1 MDIIRVRT
9 CTMIIALEELK
20 RLLTPLERRP
30 LRVGGEPGCD
40 YIHRLLNIHPDL
52 CREQLRL
59 DRDIFI
65 KLVQYVEYKG
75 WLSDGRYISVAEQIG
90 IALYILAKG
99 ASYRTTA
106 DKFQHGLATISK
118 YFRKVLQALIMLST
132 EIIKPFQDL
141 NDVPDK
147 IANDSKYWPFF
158 EHCVGALDGTLIEA
172 TISDENLGKYYLV
185 DSGYP
190 NTLGYLSPIKHDDI
204 RYHMPQFRVGPPP
217 TGMLEHFNYRHSS
230 LRTIIERCFGVLKN
244 QWKILKNMPSM
255 EIKYQ
260 LAIMVSTFTF
270 HNFIRLRQLGIQIS
284 SGVNIEPRSDTNM
297 FNTERKNEMDRIQLN
312 IANDIWASIQRE
324 AETS

>member
-1 MDIIRVRT
+1 MFKYK
-9 CTMIIALEELK
+9 C
-20 RLLTPLERRP
+20 LTI
-30 LRVGGEPGCD
+30 V
-40 YIHRLLNIHPDL
+40 I
-52 CREQLRL
+52 
-59 DRDIFI
+59 
-65 KLVQYVEYKG
+65 
-75 WLSDGRYISVAEQIG
+75 
-90 IALYILAKG
+90 
-99 ASYRTTA
+99 
-106 DKFQHGLATISK
+106 
-118 YFRKVLQALIMLST
+118 
-132 EIIKPFQDL
+132 
-141 NDVPDK
+141 
-147 IANDSKYWPFF
+147 
-158 EHCVGALDGTLIEA
+158 
-172 TISDENLGKYYLV
+172 NLGKYYLV

-230 LRTIIERCFGVLKN
+230 LRTTIERCFGMLKN

-260 LAIMVSTFTF
+260 LAIMVSTFTL
-270 HNFIRLRQLGIQIS
+270 HNFIRLHQLGIQIS